1 MSDGPQ
7 RVAAPLPRHHKDP
20 GTLLDGPPPWGSVQP
35 AEIALRCGLI
45 IVGSGPEPLICSR
58 KGVQATGGPNP
69 IVDLGLEP
77 GVVEERGECSEGER
91 DRRKL

>member
-45 IVGSGPEPLICSR
+45 IVGSGPEPLFALERESR
-58 KGVQATGGPNP
+58 PLGGL
-69 IVDLGLEP
+69 IQ
-77 GVVEERGECSEGER
+77 S
-91 DRRKL
+91 